1 MKMAT
6 SRYSESSLRI
16 FNYVLCRSQAKPSC
30 LPCNLKFDTGK
41 QLEKHK
47 QTAHGPE
54 TVEGEAVEVTISGI
68 HFS

>member
-1 MKMAT
+1 MK
-6 SRYSESSLRI
+6 Y
-16 FNYVLCRSQAKPSC
+16 SQAKPSC
-30 LPCNLKFDTGK
+30 LPCNLKFDSGK

-47 QTAHGPE
+47 QAAHGPE

>member
-6 SRYSESSLRI
+6 SRYSESSQDFRE
-16 FNYVLCRSQAKPSC
+16 VLCRSQAKPSC
-30 LPCNLKFDTGK
+30 LPCNLKFDSGK

-47 QTAHGPE
+47 QAAHGPE